1 MDNQESEFLTVGP
14 NSIKKR
20 QIREITVRK
29 VTMVEEVI
37 KGGPLMIPLTLVLRK
52 LKLVTGEQ
60 FEVNI
65 LTNHNEKY
73 NFRVKAE
80 TAERI
85 KREMKIQ

>member
-1 MDNQESEFLTVGP
+1 MDNQESEFLTIGP

-20 QIREITVRK
+20 QIREITVK
-29 VTMVEEVI
+29 KITMVEEVL
-37 KGGPLMIPLTLVLRK
+37 KGGPLMIPLRLVLRK
-52 LKLVTGEQ
+52 LKPADGDP

-73 NFRVKAE
+73 NFRVKEE

-85 KREMKIQ
+85 KREMKI